1 MIFFTPQLDN
11 YIWGVVSHFL
21 VVGVIEGSKIV
32 ILTII
37 FETVNSSEVLVNKV
51 SVSYD
56 YALRYI

>member
-11 YIWGVVSHFL
+11 YIWEVVSHFL

-37 FETVNSSEVLVNKV
+37 LETVNSSEVLVNKV

-56 YALRYI
+56 YAQRNI

>member
-11 YIWGVVSHFL
+11 YIWEVVSHFL

-37 FETVNSSEVLVNKV
+37 LETVNSSEVLVNKV

-56 YALRYI
+56 YVKRNI